1 MAQVVLDWDLSDQTT
16 LINGSILFSSS
27 YLIFPSLYINNGED
41 FVCAS
46 IYC

>member
-27 YLIFPSLYINNGED
+27 YLIFPSPYQQVRGPSCLDHYW
-41 FVCAS
+41 
-46 IYC
+46 Y